1 MSILL
6 NRCQQEGFHVI
17 LDSPPVL
24 HVTDPVILASKVS
37 GVLLVV
43 SAGKTTREGCRLAIQ
58 NLTVAGGRI
67 LGIVLQK
74 ARISTA
80 PRYYAHESHLN
91 GLVPLPQRTS
101 VNDAPR

>member
-6 NRCQQEGFHVI
+6 NRCQQEGFHII

-24 HVTDPVILASKVS
+24 HVTDPVIMATKAS

-43 SAGKTTREGCRLAIQ
+43 SAGKTTREGCRLALQ
-58 NLTVAGGRI
+58 NLTVAGGRV

-80 PRYYAHESHLN
+80 PHYYSHGSQLN
-91 GLVPLPQRTS
+91 GMVSLPTANERQ
-101 VNDAPR
+101 